1 MKGKFL
7 FILLLIPWLAFSQK
21 QKVKNNSVYDMKPIH
36 FGFTVGLNVL
46 DFALYPSKSAFQSGI
61 IPNSTVLHPGFN
73 INVVSSLRLNKY
85 MNLRFLP
92 GISFGQR
99 TIHYYDKITGE
110 TFSQNQKIESSF
122 LEFPLLVKYKSER
135 VNNFRPYLI
144 AGFNYRL
151 DLAAKKNYDLEKQNY
166 VRLKRSD
173 IYTEVGFGIDFFLFY
188 FKLSTELK
196 YSIGLRNMLV
206 DDPVPGYEYYVTTI
220 DKLKSRMW
228 ILSFHF
234 E

>member
-1 MKGKFL
+1 MKGKLL

-21 QKVKNNSVYDMKPIH
+21 QRVKNNSVYDMKPIH
-36 FGFTVGLNVL
+36 FGFTVGLNTL
-46 DFALYPSKSAFQSGI
+46 DFALYPSKSAFHSDT
-61 IPNSTVLHPGFN
+61 IPNSTILHPGFN

-99 TIHYYDKITGE
+99 TIHYYKQDTVF
-110 TFSQNQKIESSF
+110 TNQKIESSF
-122 LEFPLLVKYKSER
+122 LEFPLLIKYKSKR
-135 VNNFRPYLI
+135 VNNFRPYVI

-151 DLAAKKNYDLEKQNY
+151 DLAAKKDYDLDKQNY

-173 IYTEVGFGIDFFLFY
+173 LYTEVGFGIDFFLLY
-188 FKLSTELK
+188 FKFSAELK
-196 YSIGLRNMLV
+196 YSIGSINMLV
-206 DDPVPGYEYYVTTI
+206 DDPVPGNAYYVESI